1 MCNISPI
8 ERVETNRKTI
18 CLRKAA
24 PQDNSDDIP
33 ITVFGEL
40 ADKVKEQSK
49 FILTDFRV
57 SKCVTTKLLKSTE
70 MSTIQKTE
78 TESYSWYQ

>member
-24 PQDNSDDIP
+24 LQDNSDDIP

-40 ADKVKEQSK
+40 ADKGKEQSK

-70 MSTIQKTE
+70 MVKIQKTE
-78 TESYSWYQ
+78 TESYGWYQ